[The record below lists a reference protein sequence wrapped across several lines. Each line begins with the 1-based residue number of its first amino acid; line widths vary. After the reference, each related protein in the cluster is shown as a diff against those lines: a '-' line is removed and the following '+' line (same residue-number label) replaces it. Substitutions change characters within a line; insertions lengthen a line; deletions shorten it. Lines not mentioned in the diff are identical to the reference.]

1 MARIAAGIAAIL
13 FIAAGIFM
21 LTRSNAAADEPR
33 LEDTPPPELVQTAD
47 APRELPV
54 IPELGEPPKADPLTK
69 EEKRFNRV
77 DRDRN
82 DLISLAE
89 IVQPR
94 RSRFAKLDL
103 DGDGV
108 LRFEEWAITTIDKF
122 EGADADG
129 NGQLT
134 RAEYATTAPKPRKPK
149 PKCSC

>member
-1 MARIAAGIAAIL
+1 MARIAAGIAAVL

-21 LTRSNAAADEPR
+21 ITRAGAAADEPR
-33 LEDTPPPELVQTAD
+33 LEDTPPPPPVMTAD

-54 IPELGEPPKADPLTK
+54 IPELGEPPKAEPISK

-77 DRDRN
+77 DRDGN
-82 DLISLAE
+82 EIITLSE

-108 LRFEEWAITTIDKF
+108 LRFEEWAISTIDKF
-122 EGADADG
+122 EGADADS

-134 RAEYATTAPKPRKPK
+134 RAEYATTAPKPRAPK

>member
-1 MARIAAGIAAIL
+1 MARIAAGIAAVL

-21 LTRSNAAADEPR
+21 LTRTSASADEPR
-33 LEDTPPPELVQTAD
+33 LEDTPPPPVMTAD

-54 IPELGEPPKADPLTK
+54 IPELGEPPKADPVSK

-77 DRDRN
+77 DRDG
-82 DLISLAE
+82 DEIISLSE

-94 RSRFAKLDL
+94 RKRFANLDL

-108 LRFEEWAITTIDKF
+108 LRFEEWAIATIDKF

-134 RAEYATTAPKPRKPK
+134 RAEYATTAPKPRKKK
-149 PKCSC
+149 PACSC